1 MTTDDPCPT
10 CAAVPN
16 EETDELYARIAML
29 ESDLAVARAEL
40 AETQQS
46 HCYALDEIAKL
57 RASLEAVTDA
67 LQEVQRLTVE
77 RDAARADAKRYYDN
91 AYKLEERILSLRAA
105 LERIAD
111 MAVRPHCLCGLPTGT
126 GAIEACARRALSPGD
141 ET

>member
-1 MTTDDPCPT
+1 MTPNDPCPT

-46 HCYALDEIAKL
+46 HGYALDEIAKL

-67 LQEVQRLTVE
+67 LREVQTYSDDTGQCVVCDYPVSECDDDCLGSTM
-77 RDAARADAKRYYDN
+77 RA
-91 AYKLEERILSLRAA
+91 
-105 LERIAD
+105 
-111 MAVRPHCLCGLPTGT
+111 
-126 GAIEACARRALSPGD
+126 ALSPGPSATTAKED
-141 ET
+141 PK